1 VRRAHELLALVVVLA
16 AVAAV
21 PIAAAGPIDPKAMV
35 LVPSDLG
42 KGAAVTTQ
50 GATTTGE
57 IPARAGYRREFTG
70 VSLGNAHV
78 FTVQDTA
85 LVGKSASAAS
95 GLVSSILLITS
106 SKNGQKTLYNET
118 KGSFASSAQ
127 TTVTS
132 GAITRARDL
141 HVGDSSVEV
150 TFRFNTPKGSFQV
163 GEIWIAVGRVLSA
176 VYLGAGQPGVSA
188 ASVSSIARAVA
199 AHMQSGG
206 A

>member
-1 VRRAHELLALVVVLA
+1 LLALVVIA
-16 AVAAV
+16 AGLAAV
-21 PIAAAGPIDPKAMV
+21 PIAAAGPVDPRAMV
-35 LVPSDLG
+35 LVPADLG
-42 KGAAVTTQ
+42 HGAAVTSE
-50 GATTTGE
+50 GATTAGE
-57 IPARAGYRREFTG
+57 IKASSGYQRTFTG
-70 VSLGNAHV
+70 VTLGKAHV
-78 FTVQDTA
+78 FTLQDTA

-106 SKNGQKTLYNET
+106 SKSGQKNLYNET
-118 KGSFASSAQ
+118 KGGFASSAH

-188 ASVSSIARAVA
+188 AAVSAIAENVA
-199 AHMQSGG
+199 AHMKSGG